1 MNEHWAVY
9 AVQSGMPAGTFLFLY
24 PLASLDAL
32 DAVQPMHTAND
43 YRDAVG
49 ESGRARQN
57 DIVRDG
63 VAMQQT
69 LLFAFSHA

>member
-1 MNEHWAVY
+1 
-9 AVQSGMPAGTFLFLY
+9 
-24 PLASLDAL
+24 
-32 DAVQPMHTAND
+32 MHTANE

-57 DIVRDG
+57 EIMRDG

-69 LLFAFSHA
+69 LLFAFKPRMSLLSKDFINQDPAFWTPKPTVTPATKKPGDKQ